1 MLLNFADLM
10 RSGVSSTSEPY
21 RGLRPLHPQL
31 QLYVGC
37 LCHEALDQ
45 HYVLSLY
52 PVIVRLM
59 EETLVRDL
67 SEANQNDVDLPLSR
81 YTSSQVLI
89 E

>member
-1 MLLNFADLM
+1 MLHHTREVTNKQSRQQGFKA
-10 RSGVSSTSEPY
+10 SSSTIAIICGVS
-21 RGLRPLHPQL
+21 
-31 QLYVGC
+31 

-45 HYVLSLY
+45 PYVLSLY

-67 SEANQNDVDLPLSR
+67 TEANQNDVDLPLSR
-81 YTSSQVLI
+81 YTSSQILI